1 MEFRKGI
8 LFIRLKGDL
17 NKDTIKGIIDKDFKY
32 VVLNID
38 DMYSIDSYS
47 IKYLNKIYKLY
58 ENYKQDKENF
68 IEEFK
73 RSFLIYPTNP
83 TIEAFNKVGINYQ
96 ELKEGKV
103 LKRILNEY
111 KTKFQSFF
119 HYLGKKQNK
128 KCIYI

>member
-47 IKYLNKIYKLY
+47 IKYLNKINKLY
-58 ENYKQDKENF
+58 ENNNNKFIICDKFNVSRKLLRDIPKINRE
-68 IEEFK
+68 
-73 RSFLIYPTNP
+73 YD
-83 TIEAFNKVGINYQ
+83 AF
-96 ELKEGKV
+96 ELFE
-103 LKRILNEY
+103 RMI
-111 KTKFQSFF
+111 
-119 HYLGKKQNK
+119 
-128 KCIYI
+128 

>member
-47 IKYLNKIYKLY
+47 IKYLNKIYRLY
-58 ENYKQDKENF
+58 ENN
-68 IEEFK
+68 
-73 RSFLIYPTNP
+73 
-83 TIEAFNKVGINYQ
+83 
-96 ELKEGKV
+96 
-103 LKRILNEY
+103 
-111 KTKFQSFF
+111 
-119 HYLGKKQNK
+119 NK
-128 KCIYI
+128 KFIICDKFNVSRKLLRDIPKINREYDAFKLFERMI

>member
-47 IKYLNKIYKLY
+47 IKYLNKIYRLY
-58 ENYKQDKENF
+58 ENN
-68 IEEFK
+68 
-73 RSFLIYPTNP
+73 
-83 TIEAFNKVGINYQ
+83 
-96 ELKEGKV
+96 
-103 LKRILNEY
+103 
-111 KTKFQSFF
+111 
-119 HYLGKKQNK
+119 NK
-128 KCIYI
+128 KFIICDKFNVSRKLLRDIPKINREYDAFELFERMI

>member
-47 IKYLNKIYKLY
+47 IKYLNKIYRLY
-58 ENYKQDKENF
+58 ENNNNKFIIVYIFVISLMCLENYLE
-68 IEEFK
+68 I
-73 RSFLIYPTNP
+73 S
-83 TIEAFNKVGINYQ
+83 
-96 ELKEGKV
+96 LK
-103 LKRILNEY
+103 
-111 KTKFQSFF
+111 
-119 HYLGKKQNK
+119 
-128 KCIYI
+128 

>member
-38 DMYSIDSYS
+38 DMYSIDGYS

-58 ENYKQDKENF
+58 ENNNNKFIICDKFNVSRKLLRDIPKINRE
-68 IEEFK
+68 
-73 RSFLIYPTNP
+73 YD
-83 TIEAFNKVGINYQ
+83 AF
-96 ELKEGKV
+96 ELFE
-103 LKRILNEY
+103 RMI
-111 KTKFQSFF
+111 
-119 HYLGKKQNK
+119 
-128 KCIYI
+128 

>member
-47 IKYLNKIYKLY
+47 IKYLNKIYRLY
-58 ENYKQDKENF
+58 ENNNNKFIIWDKFNVSRKLLRDIPKINREYDA
-68 IEEFK
+68 FK
-73 RSFLIYPTNP
+73 LFERMI
-83 TIEAFNKVGINYQ
+83 
-96 ELKEGKV
+96 
-103 LKRILNEY
+103 
-111 KTKFQSFF
+111 
-119 HYLGKKQNK
+119 
-128 KCIYI
+128 

>member
-47 IKYLNKIYKLY
+47 IKYLGYMKIIIINLLFVISLMCL
-58 ENYKQDKENF
+58 ENYLE
-68 IEEFK
+68 I
-73 RSFLIYPTNP
+73 S
-83 TIEAFNKVGINYQ
+83 
-96 ELKEGKV
+96 LK
-103 LKRILNEY
+103 
-111 KTKFQSFF
+111 
-119 HYLGKKQNK
+119 
-128 KCIYI
+128 

>member
-47 IKYLNKIYKLY
+47 IKYLNKIYRLY
-58 ENYKQDKENF
+58 ENNNNIFIICDKFNVSRKLLRDIPKINRE
-68 IEEFK
+68 
-73 RSFLIYPTNP
+73 YD
-83 TIEAFNKVGINYQ
+83 AF
-96 ELKEGKV
+96 ELFE
-103 LKRILNEY
+103 RMI
-111 KTKFQSFF
+111 
-119 HYLGKKQNK
+119 
-128 KCIYI
+128 